1 MASLV
6 VPVSAILAIN
16 QLASSAAGYN
26 LDATVVVLWFRYTLR
41 ASLGA
46 QNPGGFPA
54 FSRGWIAT
62 RKLAPG
68 RINSPFGSPRH
79 GGVKPYP
86 RVSPGASAPHLE
98 GPGGASPSRVAS
110 RREVPLRRSSSASRR
125 RRRPAL
131 LRRSSI
137 LVVCPPRRATSRQA
151 ATNRRR
157 PLLRPTLSPLLGPSP
172 TSAVPRSR
180 LTSPDP
186 SQLERDKPATLPL
199 PSAAGRTAPPGPRRS

>member
-1 MASLV
+1 MFGPSK
-6 VPVSAILAIN
+6 
-16 QLASSAAGYN
+16 Y
-26 LDATVVVLWFRYTLR
+26 LR

-68 RINSPFGSPRH
+68 RIHSPFGSPRH

-86 RVSPGASAPHLE
+86 RVSPGASALPTSRVRA
-98 GPGGASPSRVAS
+98 GASPSRVAS
-110 RREVPLRRSSSASRR
+110 RREAPLRR
-125 RRRPAL
+125 
-131 LRRSSI
+131 SI
-137 LVVCPPRRATSRQA
+137 LVVCPPRPATWRQA

-157 PLLRPTLSPLLGPSP
+157 LLLRPTLSPLLGPSP

-186 SQLERDKPATLPL
+186 SQLERDKPATLPF